1 MIKVKV
7 GDILEGTVVKVY
19 PRYAILLFDDGLTG
33 LLHISEVS
41 NHYIHSFTDYVK
53 TGSIYKVKVISF
65 DENGPSMRVSLKAL
79 TGSERRDSI
88 ARMRVKNENISC
100 KALLE
105 ELPNWIEEENEKEE
119 EGKL

>member
-1 MIKVKV
+1 MMKVKV

-19 PRYAILLFDDGLTG
+19 PRYAILLFDEELTG

-41 NHYIHSFTDYVK
+41 SHYIHSFTDYVK

-65 DENGPSMRVSLKAL
+65 DESGPSMRVSLKAL

-100 KALLE
+100 KALFE
-105 ELPNWIEEENEKEE
+105 ELPNWIEEENKKEE

>member
-1 MIKVKV
+1 MMKVKV

-19 PRYAILLFDDGLTG
+19 PRYAILLFDEELTG

-65 DENGPSMRVSLKAL
+65 DESGPSMRVSLKAL

-100 KALLE
+100 KALFE
-105 ELPNWIEEENEKEE
+105 ELPNWIEEENKKEE

>member
-1 MIKVKV
+1 MIEIKV

-53 TGSIYKVKVISF
+53 TGNIYKVKVVSY
-65 DENGPSMRVSLKAL
+65 DPEGPSMRVSLKAL
-79 TGSERRDSI
+79 TQKERRESI
-88 ARMRVKNENISC
+88 ARVRVNDENISC
-100 KALLE
+100 KALKE
-105 ELPNWIEEENEKEE
+105 SLPKWIEKENKEENV
-119 EGKL
+119 

>member
-1 MIKVKV
+1 MMKVKV

-19 PRYAILLFDDGLTG
+19 PRYAILLFDEGLTG

-65 DENGPSMRVSLKAL
+65 DESGPSMRVSLKAL
-79 TGSERRDSI
+79 SGSERRDSI

-100 KALLE
+100 KALFE
-105 ELPNWIEEENEKEE
+105 ELPNWIEEENKKEE

>member
-1 MIKVKV
+1 MVKVKV

-19 PRYAILLFDDGLTG
+19 PRYAILLFDDELTG

-65 DENGPSMRVSLKAL
+65 DEEGPSMRVSLKAL
-79 TGSERRDSI
+79 TNNERRDSI
-88 ARMRVKNENISC
+88 ARMRVKEENISC
-100 KALLE
+100 DALFE
-105 ELPNWIEEENEKEE
+105 ALPKWIEEENKKEK
-119 EGKL
+119 GTLL

>member
-1 MIKVKV
+1 MMKVKV

-19 PRYAILLFDDGLTG
+19 PRYAILLFDEELTG
-33 LLHISEVS
+33 LFHISEVS

-65 DENGPSMRVSLKAL
+65 DESGPSMRVSLKAL

-100 KALLE
+100 KALFE
-105 ELPNWIEEENEKEE
+105 ELPNWIEEENKKEE